1 MLNFISFLVLL
12 VPACLLGACV
22 GAIGSGSSGGAGMGA
37 LVLLSVAMLMSQGG
51 SK

>member
-12 VPACLLGACV
+12 IPACLVGACV
-22 GAIGSGSSGGAGMGA
+22 GALGTGSGGGAGMGA
-37 LVLLSVAMLMSQGG
+37 LTLLAIAMLMSQGG